1 MLSGIEILNPDRP
14 DANLGGAMKIRLSWS
29 IAVLLML
36 SLTCAAGLAG
46 EQKILFQTSTIQ
58 ALMNGVYDGDFSF
71 EELSKHGDQGLGT
84 FQALDGEMV
93 AVEGKFYQVKADGKV
108 YPVIPTQKTPFA
120 EVISFHADKILDIGG
135 ISNLKQLEDYLSR
148 QLPSPNFPY
157 AFKITGKFSYIKT
170 RSVARQTKPYPTLA
184 EVAKRQTVF
193 EFRDVD
199 GVIVGFYHPNY
210 LERINVPGYHAHFLT
225 SDRRAGGHLLECRI
239 RQARAELER
248 LDAVQLRLPTTAEFS
263 ATDLRGDKKQ
273 EIEKVEK

>member
-1 MLSGIEILNPDRP
+1 
-14 DANLGGAMKIRLSWS
+14 MKIRFSWL
-29 IAVLLML
+29 IVVLLVL
-36 SLTCAAGLAG
+36 SLTCAAGLAA

-71 EELSKHGDQGLGT
+71 EELSRHGDQGLGT

-93 AVEGKFYQVKADGKV
+93 AVEGKFYQVKSDGKV

-120 EVISFHADKILDIGG
+120 EVISFHADKTLDIGE

-170 RSVARQTKPYPTLA
+170 RSVTRQAKPYPPLL
-184 EVAKRQTVF
+184 EVAKHQTVF

-199 GVIVGFYHPNY
+199 GVIVGFYHPKY
-210 LERINVPGYHAHFLT
+210 LEGINVAGYHAHFLT
-225 SDRRAGGHLLECRI
+225 ANRRAGGHLLDCRI
-239 RQARAELER
+239 NQARAELER
-248 LDAVQLRLPTTAEFS
+248 LNTVQLRLPDNAEFS
-263 ATDLRGDKKQ
+263 ITDLRGDKKQ